1 MSEEKPILYKSLE
14 EMPEIVWS
22 EASMCWNHTG
32 SWRYLKPRYLDKV
45 PPCNQGCPAG
55 NDVETFIRL
64 VQEKKFVEAWRV
76 LKEENPFPRVCG
88 RVCYHPCETACNRTE
103 FDHATSINALE
114 RFVGDQAPA
123 DEKISTLR
131 KASGKKVAII
141 GSGPSGMTAAYHLA
155 RLGHSVTI
163 FEALEKPGGLLRY
176 GIPEYRLPKDVLDS
190 EINDIRE
197 LGVEFKCDC
206 KVGKDVDWEEI
217 KKFDSVFIATGVH
230 RSSKLGI
237 EFEDAEG
244 VISGLGY
251 LKSVARKEKIELG
264 EKTVIIG
271 GGNSAIDAARCALRM
286 GSEVTIFYHRS
297 RAEMP
302 AYEEEVS
309 EAEKE
314 GVKLKILCQPDKVI
328 SLNGRVTGI
337 VMRKTR
343 LGAPDE
349 SGRRRP
355 EPVPESEF
363 SVQADTIITAI
374 GESAELE
381 FLPEE
386 VQINRGRIAIDKFGL
401 SKHPG
406 VFAGGDCALPIHN
419 VAYAIG
425 SGKAAA
431 TAIDSFLSGKKIES
445 FEERIIIGNTGAV
458 SMSRYLE
465 KGDAHSKNEGVKKVV
480 PYEEINAN
488 YFENSERSMM
498 PRLNITERLSGFE
511 EVHKGLSEEAALHD
525 AERCFHCGVC
535 TMCDNCYVYCPDV
548 SILHKGKDEWGY
560 NISYDFCKGCG
571 ICVYECPRS
580 AMIMEEE

>member
-1 MSEEKPILYKSLE
+1 MSEEKPIIYRSLV

-22 EASMCWNHTG
+22 EASMRWNHTG

-64 VQEKKFVEAWRV
+64 AQEKKYVEAWRV
-76 LKEENPFPRVCG
+76 LKQENPFPKVCG
-88 RVCYHPCETACNRTE
+88 RVCYHPCETACNRAD

-123 DEKISTLR
+123 DESISAVREAT
-131 KASGKKVAII
+131 GKKIAII

-155 RLGHSVTI
+155 RLGHSVTV
-163 FEALEKPGGLLRY
+163 FEELEKPGGLLRY

-190 EINDIRE
+190 EIKDIE
-197 LGVEFKCDC
+197 TLGVEFKCNC
-206 KVGKDVDWEEI
+206 RVGKDITWDEI
-217 KKFDSVFIATGVH
+217 KKFDSVFVATGVH
-230 RSSKLGI
+230 HSRNLGI
-237 EFEDAEG
+237 EYEDAEG
-244 VISGLGY
+244 VISGLAL
-251 LKSVARKEKIELG
+251 LKSVARNEEVELG

-271 GGNSAIDAARCALRM
+271 GGNSAIDAARCALRK

-297 RAEMP
+297 RVEMP

-314 GVKLKILCQPDKVI
+314 GVKLKILCQPDKII
-328 SLNGRVTGI
+328 SLNGRVTAI

-343 LGAPDE
+343 LGAPDD

-355 EPVPESEF
+355 EPIPDSEF

-374 GESAELE
+374 GESAKLD

-386 VQINRGRIAIDKFGL
+386 VQIERGRIAIDAFGL

-406 VFAGGDCALPIHN
+406 VFAGGDCALPVHN
-419 VAYAIG
+419 VAHAIG

-431 TAIDSFLSGKKIES
+431 VAIDSYLAGKKVES
-445 FEERIIIGNTGAV
+445 LKERIIIGNTGAV
-458 SMSRYLE
+458 SMNRYLE
-465 KGDAHSKNEGVKKVV
+465 KGEAHAKNGGVKLVV
-480 PYEEINAN
+480 PYEEINSN
-488 YFENSERSMM
+488 YFETSERSKM
-498 PRLNITERLSGFE
+498 PKLNITERLSGFE
-511 EVHKGLSEEAALHD
+511 EVHKGLSEQSALHD
-525 AERCFHCGVC
+525 AQRCFHCGVC

-548 SILHKGKDEWGY
+548 SIEHKGENEWGY

-580 AMIMEEE
+580 AMILEEE